1 MRDDDGHDAPP
12 PGHLPDGAADTRDA
26 GPDGPEPAG
35 VDSRSEPSSEL
46 SSEPPQPPP
55 DFDLDEDELT
65 ALSAALDDAFEETF
79 DPEPTGEQAAQLAAA
94 QISASNQALDGTS
107 QMLRDSRSVLR
118 ASLDAMRASG
128 GGGRDTDAPAP
139 SDPEPLAPD
148 APPSE
153 VPEPDAPEPSDPPDA
168 LEDAPDDG
176 LEPARARAE
185 LLSGRETETV
195 DLEDADD
202 DPHAGEA
209 PSRPPDSLVGA
220 IPWDD
225 DGAPGPLRI
234 AIAGGR
240 GGAGRTL
247 LVANAA
253 LVLARLG
260 RRCAVV
266 DLDPVGAG
274 LHTALGLD
282 PLLPGPSTLADPPPI
297 APEPVPG
304 VPLHLLRPGR
314 PALAGPADPLRA
326 ECYAAALERDDDA
339 LLLDLGAQADPFT
352 LDAWLEADVSVVVA
366 EPLPA
371 AIERAYGFLRAALWR
386 RLLHGGRADDPAEV
400 ARELIAER
408 PDIDSPQALVEAL
421 ADVDADAA
429 RAIRARVLTF
439 TPRLLM
445 NRTRTRI
452 DREMG
457 PAMVS
462 ALRRRWGVTAD
473 FLGAIDFDEAVRE
486 AARRRRPLL
495 LAYPGAGY
503 SQAIE
508 KIARRLVALAEA
520 RSGLRGA
527 R

>member
-1 MRDDDGHDAPP
+1 MRDDDGHDAPS
-12 PGHLPDGAADTRDA
+12 PGDPSDDGGEARDA
-26 GPDGPEPAG
+26 APDGPDPAG
-35 VDSRSEPSSEL
+35 VGSPSEPSSEP

-55 DFDLDEDELT
+55 APDFDLDDDELT

-94 QISASNQALDGTS
+94 RISASNQALDGTS

-118 ASLDAMRASG
+118 ASLDAMRAG
-128 GGGRDTDAPAP
+128 GHADRDPDPTADA
-139 SDPEPLAPD
+139 APD
-148 APPSE
+148 ADAPPPP
-153 VPEPDAPEPSDPPDA
+153 PEPI
-168 LEDAPDDG
+168 DDG

-202 DPHAGEA
+202 DPHGGEA

-260 RRCAVV
+260 RRCAVI

-297 APEPVPG
+297 APEPIPG

-352 LDAWLEADVSVVVA
+352 LDAWLEADVAVVVA

-371 AIERAYGFLRAALWR
+371 AIERTYGFLRAALWR

-400 ARELIAER
+400 ARALIAER

-520 RSGLRGA
+520 RSGLRGT